1 MKAETITEL
10 EQQLAIITLELGRTR
25 SELRALQQRQGRT
38 ARSKTLLYLSSL
50 TAISLLVSVAFSSRS
65 SAQNV
70 AQPSATVTRLQAPVL
85 IQDTAGRTIVEISD
99 RTGLHGISV
108 TSSNGETAFLGF
120 DKEKS
125 GVLQLFGP
133 GHKLATEASADGFKF
148 FGMSGQSVAFVGADS
163 ANNGAVQLK
172 SSSGGVLVDV
182 GAVDGNTG
190 FAQVYPKS
198 GKSPFPIPNYL
209 KGSK

>member
-10 EQQLAIITLELGRTR
+10 QQQLAIITLELGRTR

-38 ARSKTLLYLSSL
+38 ARSTTVLYLSSL
-50 TAISLLVSVAFSSRS
+50 TAISLLVGVAFSSRS

-108 TSSNGETAFLGF
+108 TSTNGETAFLGF
-120 DKEKS
+120 DKEKN

-133 GHKLATEASADGFKF
+133 GHKLSTEASADGFKF
-148 FGMSGQSVAFVGADS
+148 FGSSQSVAFLGADS
-163 ANNGAVQLK
+163 AGQGALQLK
-172 SSSGGVLVDV
+172 NSSGGVLVDV
-182 GAVDGNTG
+182 GAVDANTG
-190 FAQVYPKS
+190 YAQVYPRS
-198 GKSPFPIPNYL
+198 GKAPFPIPNYL

>member
-10 EQQLAIITLELGRTR
+10 EQQLALIMLELGRTR
-25 SELRALQQRQGRT
+25 SEFRALQQRQDRT
-38 ARSKTLLYLSSL
+38 ARSTTLLYLSGL
-50 TAISLLVSVAFSSRS
+50 TAISLLVGVAFSSRS
-65 SAQNV
+65 EAQNV

-108 TSSNGETAFLGF
+108 TSTNGETAFLGF
-120 DKEKS
+120 DKEKN

-133 GHKLATEASADGFKF
+133 GHKLSTEASADGFKF
-148 FGMSGQSVAFVGADS
+148 FGSSQSVAFLGADS
-163 ANNGAVQLK
+163 AGQGALQLK
-172 SSSGGVLVDV
+172 NSTGGVLVDV
-182 GAVDGNTG
+182 GAVDANTG